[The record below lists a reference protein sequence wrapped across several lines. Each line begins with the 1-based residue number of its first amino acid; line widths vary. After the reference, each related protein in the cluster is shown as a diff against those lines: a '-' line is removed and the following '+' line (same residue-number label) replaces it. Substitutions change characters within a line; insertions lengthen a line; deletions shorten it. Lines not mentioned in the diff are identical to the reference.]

1 MSDLKLNRYIAGG
14 VLAVTLL
21 VYFLTLSTTVV
32 FWDVGEFIAA
42 AVLLQVPH
50 PPGSPLFIL
59 LGRIVSMVP
68 SFSDIAARVHAIS
81 AISSAVSILFVYLV
95 SVKVLSRLRGPI
107 SSTIDRLIIYGSSVI
122 ASLGLAFTT
131 TYWDNSIEA
140 EVYGLSMLFV
150 AAIMWLALRWFEKSE
165 EPHNEK
171 YILLIAYLIGLS
183 VGVHLLAVLAIFPVL
198 LLVYFK
204 RYEFNRNSFIRFG
217 IVAMVIFF
225 VIYPGVVQYLPSML
239 DGEFK
244 GFHSDI
250 LPFVP
255 PIAILA
261 AAYGVFRA
269 TKKKQKMLQVAL
281 LSFLLIVLGYTTY
294 ILVIMRAN
302 VDNLP
307 MNENAPHNLAG
318 LTSYLGREQYG
329 DTPMLKGESWDNE
342 QQGFVQKYFPRRWSP
357 EEMHRPTRENYT
369 SDGDFFW
376 NYQTNHMFIRYV
388 LWNFVG
394 SEGDWQDAGVGWKD
408 TWGIPLFL
416 ALIGVYYHFRK
427 DWKMALTFLSMFIIM
442 GVVLAWYQNQQNPQP
457 RERDYF
463 YVGAYYVMAIWIG
476 LGLVGL
482 IDLIRK
488 KIKEQKTFSMA
499 ASGILVF
506 GIVAV
511 PLNLLRVNW
520 HEHDRSKNYIAW
532 DYSYNLLQSCEPN
545 SILFTNGDNDTFP
558 LWYLQDVE
566 GVRRDVR
573 IVNLSLVNTSWY
585 IKQLK
590 NQMPHG
596 TPKVPISLSD
606 NQIER
611 LTPRA
616 WKPQQLELPVS
627 PDIINRYDSVDRP
640 RMQSVQLADSSVL
653 KDGKISFT
661 MNGIPYQQDVRIL
674 RVQDILVWE
683 IVRSNRWQRP
693 IHFAVTCSPDSK
705 IGLDSYLWMQGLT
718 YKLKPRKIPQSSMG
732 IDYDIMSQQ
741 LMTEIANPSKTPQIG
756 YLYRNLNN
764 PHVYYD
770 ENVQRMVMNYRF
782 SFIRLAEVALREKN
796 NRAEA
801 QKIMRRMEEV
811 VPIDVVPNL
820 EMRISAYIMNMFNQL
835 NDTIYAEKYSKI
847 LEVSA
852 LDMISKK
859 RFDAQ
864 EPSLPYQV
872 LLDIYDR
879 RKNYSAALELMN
891 QLVVQYPGDP
901 QLKSRIQ
908 FYEQMIKGQNVA
920 DTSKPK

>member
-1 MSDLKLNRYIAGG
+1 MSEIKLNRYIAGG
-14 VLAVTLL
+14 VLFVTLL
-21 VYFLTLSTTVV
+21 VYFLTLSKTVV

-59 LGRIVSMVP
+59 LGRIASQIP
-68 SFSDIAARVHAIS
+68 SFADIAARVHAIS
-81 AISSAVSILFVYLV
+81 AISSAVSIMFVYLV
-95 SVKVLSRLRGPI
+95 IVKLITHFRGSI
-107 SSTIDRLIIYGSSVI
+107 SANVDRIITYGAAAI
-122 ASLGLAFTT
+122 AALTLAFST
-131 TYWDNSIEA
+131 TYWDNAIEA

-150 AAIMWLALRWFEKSE
+150 AAIMWLALRWWENSD

-198 LLVYFK
+198 MLVYFR
-204 RYEFNRNSFIRFG
+204 RYEFSRKSFIRFG
-217 IVAMVIFF
+217 LISVIIFF
-225 VIYPGVVQYLPSML
+225 VIYPGVVQFLPSML

-244 GFHSDI
+244 GLRSDI
-250 LPFVP
+250 LPFIP
-255 PIAILA
+255 PVAIIA

-269 TKKKQKMLQVAL
+269 TQKKQKILQVAL

-307 MNENAPHNLAG
+307 MNENSPHNLAG
-318 LTSYLGREQYG
+318 LVSYLGREQYG
-329 DTPMLKGESWDNE
+329 DTPMLKGDSWNNE
-342 QQGFVQKYFPRRWSP
+342 QQGFVEKYFPRRWSP
-357 EEMHRPTRENYT
+357 EEMHRPTRENYK

-394 SEGDWQDAGVGWKD
+394 AEGDWQDAGVGWKD
-408 TWGIPLFL
+408 TWGIPLFISL
-416 ALIGVYYHFRK
+416 FGIYFHFKK
-427 DWKMALTFLSMFIIM
+427 DWKMALTFLSMFMIM
-442 GVVLAWYQNQQNPQP
+442 GVILAWYQNQQNPQP

-463 YVGAYYVMAIWIG
+463 YVGAYYVMAIWIA
-476 LGLVGL
+476 LGIVGL
-482 IDLIRK
+482 IDLLRK
-488 KIKEQKTFSMA
+488 KIKEPKIFTTA
-499 ASGILVF
+499 ASGILV
-506 GIVAV
+506 ICALAV
-511 PLNLLRVNW
+511 PINLVRVNW
-520 HEHDRSKNYIAW
+520 HEHDRSRNYIAW

-606 NQIER
+606 GQIDR
-611 LTPRA
+611 ITPRA

-627 PDIINRYDSVDRP
+627 SDIINRYDSVDRP
-640 RMQSVQLADSSVL
+640 RMSQVQLADSNVL
-653 KDGKISFT
+653 KEGKITFT

-683 IVRSNRWQRP
+683 IIRANRWERP

-705 IGLDSYLWMQGLT
+705 IGLDNYLWMQGLT
-718 YKLKPRKIPQSSMG
+718 YKLKPRKVPQGDMG
-732 IDYDIMSQQ
+732 IDYNIMTNQ
-741 LMTEIANPSKTPQIG
+741 LMAENVTPTKTPQFG
-756 YLYRNLNN
+756 YLYRELND
-764 PHVYYD
+764 PSVYYD

-782 SFIRLAEVALREKN
+782 NFIRLAEVALREKN
-796 NRAEA
+796 NRDEA
-801 QKIMRRMEEV
+801 KRIMKRMEEII
-811 VPIDVVPNL
+811 PIDVIPNL
-820 EMRISAYIMNMFNQL
+820 EMRISAYVMNLFNQL
-835 NDTIYAEKYSKI
+835 NDTMYAEKYSKV
-847 LEVSA
+847 LEVAA
-852 LDMISKK
+852 LDMINKN
-859 RFDAQ
+859 RVDAQ
-864 EPSLPYQV
+864 DPSLPYQV

-879 RKNYSAALELMN
+879 RKNYSAALDLMN
-891 QLVVQYPGDP
+891 QLTAKYPGDP

-908 FYEQMIKGQNVA
+908 FYEQMLKGQNAVDSA
-920 DTSKPK
+920 KPR

>member
-1 MSDLKLNRYIAGG
+1 MSEIKLNRYIAGG
-14 VLAVTLL
+14 VLFVTLL
-21 VYFLTLSTTVV
+21 VYFLTLSKTVV

-59 LGRIVSMVP
+59 LGRIASQIP
-68 SFSDIAARVHAIS
+68 SFADIAARVHAIS
-81 AISSAVSILFVYLV
+81 AISSAVSIMFVYLV
-95 SVKVLSRLRGPI
+95 IVKLITHFRGSI
-107 SSTIDRLIIYGSSVI
+107 SANVDRIITYGAAAI
-122 ASLGLAFTT
+122 AALTLAFST
-131 TYWDNSIEA
+131 TYWDNAIEA

-150 AAIMWLALRWFEKSE
+150 AAIMWLALRWWENSD

-198 LLVYFK
+198 MLVYFR
-204 RYEFNRNSFIRFG
+204 RYEFSRKSFIRFG
-217 IVAMVIFF
+217 LISVIIFF
-225 VIYPGVVQYLPSML
+225 VIYPGVVQFLPSML

-244 GFHSDI
+244 GLRSDI
-250 LPFVP
+250 LPFIP
-255 PIAILA
+255 PVAIIA

-269 TKKKQKMLQVAL
+269 TQKKQKILQVAL

-307 MNENAPHNLAG
+307 MNENSPHNLAG
-318 LTSYLGREQYG
+318 LVSYLGREQYG
-329 DTPMLKGESWDNE
+329 DTPMLKGDSWNNE
-342 QQGFVQKYFPRRWSP
+342 QQGFVEKYFPRRWSP
-357 EEMHRPTRENYT
+357 EEMHRPTRENYK

-394 SEGDWQDAGVGWKD
+394 AEGDWQDAGVGWKD
-408 TWGIPLFL
+408 TWGIPLFISL
-416 ALIGVYYHFRK
+416 FGIYFHFKK
-427 DWKMALTFLSMFIIM
+427 DWKMALTFLSMFMIM
-442 GVVLAWYQNQQNPQP
+442 GVILAWYQNQQNPQP

-463 YVGAYYVMAIWIG
+463 YVGAYYVMAIWIA
-476 LGLVGL
+476 LGIVGL
-482 IDLIRK
+482 IDLLRK
-488 KIKEQKTFSMA
+488 KIKEPKIFTTA
-499 ASGILVF
+499 ASGILV
-506 GIVAV
+506 ICALAV
-511 PLNLLRVNW
+511 PINLVRVNW
-520 HEHDRSKNYIAW
+520 HEHDRSRNYIAW

-606 NQIER
+606 GQIDR
-611 LTPRA
+611 ITPRA

-627 PDIINRYDSVDRP
+627 SDIINRYDSVDRP
-640 RMQSVQLADSSVL
+640 RMSQVQLADSNVL
-653 KDGKISFT
+653 KEGKITFT

-683 IVRSNRWQRP
+683 IIRANRWERP

-705 IGLDSYLWMQGLT
+705 IGLDNYLWMQGLT
-718 YKLKPRKIPQSSMG
+718 YKLKPRKVPQGDMG
-732 IDYDIMSQQ
+732 IDYNIMANQ
-741 LMTEIANPSKTPQIG
+741 LMAENVTPTKTPQFG
-756 YLYRNLNN
+756 YLYRELND
-764 PHVYYD
+764 PSVYYD

-782 SFIRLAEVALREKN
+782 NFIRLAEVALREKN
-796 NRAEA
+796 NRDEA
-801 QKIMRRMEEV
+801 KRIMKRMEEII
-811 VPIDVVPNL
+811 PIDVIPNL
-820 EMRISAYIMNMFNQL
+820 EMRISAYVMNLFNQL
-835 NDTIYAEKYSKI
+835 NDTMYAEKYSKV
-847 LEVSA
+847 LEVAA
-852 LDMISKK
+852 LDMINKN
-859 RFDAQ
+859 RVDAQ
-864 EPSLPYQV
+864 DPSLPYQV

-879 RKNYSAALELMN
+879 RKNYSAALDLMN
-891 QLVVQYPGDP
+891 QLTAKYPGDP

-908 FYEQMIKGQNVA
+908 FYEQMLKGQNAVDSA
-920 DTSKPK
+920 KPR